1 MRITAFLL
9 LLMISFSSCS
19 SGDKQKAG
27 SSTDLPN
34 IILLIGDDQG
44 YPYFGFNGADYMY
57 TPNMDAL
64 AKSGMLFSDG
74 YVSDNHCRPSLQ
86 TLITGK
92 LPVNIYRKGF
102 ENMYTEIVKNQISPD
117 AMDAFKRTYDRKGMA
132 IASMNTLPKMLS
144 QKGYV
149 SFQGGKWW
157 EYHYQNGGFTHG
169 MTEGW
174 TAVEQN
180 EPGWFQE
187 HMGGKGMDLA
197 RVSNQAAYD
206 FLEETRGTPFFMWFA
221 PSLPHYPFD
230 APQKYQDLYKDK
242 DMSESAKKY
251 YANCS
256 WFDDSWGEM
265 VSYLKDN
272 DLYDN
277 TLIVYVNDNGWEQA
291 PQQEFI
297 DDPMRSH
304 NGGDK
309 GKGSVYDLSFR
320 SPIIFSWEG
329 RIPKGLRTDA
339 LIHSSDIPA
348 TILDYVGLE
357 VPEDFYGISYRKV
370 LDREFENLRVHIVG
384 NAVKSRSSDPNNVMG
399 RTIEAYWVRM
409 DNWFLRWHAT
419 DQELELFDLDI
430 DPLNLNDVSQENPSV
445 TNTMLEIADLYRISY
460 GFDTRIPFLQEM
472 EGKE

>member
-1 MRITAFLL
+1 
-9 LLMISFSSCS
+9 
-19 SGDKQKAG
+19 
-27 SSTDLPN
+27 
-34 IILLIGDDQG
+34 
-44 YPYFGFNGADYMY
+44 
-57 TPNMDAL
+57 
-64 AKSGMLFSDG
+64 
-74 YVSDNHCRPSLQ
+74 
-86 TLITGK
+86 
-92 LPVNIYRKGF
+92 
-102 ENMYTEIVKNQISPD
+102 
-117 AMDAFKRTYDRKGMA
+117 
-132 IASMNTLPKMLS
+132 
-144 QKGYV
+144 
-149 SFQGGKWW
+149 
-157 EYHYQNGGFTHG
+157 
-169 MTEGW
+169 
-174 TAVEQN
+174 
-180 EPGWFQE
+180 
-187 HMGGKGMDLA
+187 
-197 RVSNQAAYD
+197 
-206 FLEETRGTPFFMWFA
+206 
-221 PSLPHYPFD
+221 
-230 APQKYQDLYKDK
+230 
-242 DMSESAKKY
+242 MSESAKKY

-256 WFDDSWGEM
+256 WFDDSWGEL

-329 RIPKGLRTDA
+329 RIPNGFRTDA

-357 VPEDFYGISYRKV
+357 VPEDFYGMSYRKV

-419 DQELELFDLDI
+419 DQELELFDLDV
-430 DPLNLNDVSQENPSV
+430 DPLNLNDVSQENPTV

-460 GFDTRIPFLQEM
+460 GFDSRIPFLQEM
-472 EGKE
+472 EGKK